1 MKQSIYIKCEDCL
14 LPKKVNFTLAV
25 LATTFIISAYF
36 LNLTLQISN
45 LAASTCYAF
54 SALIV
59 SFCLFQLIRKRKM
72 NYIYLTD
79 QEIWFKEKQQN
90 ETVCLKYDKL
100 IFFETKFS
108 EIVFVTKEE
117 EKMIMSLNSISNKKQ
132 RWEIKEFLKGH
143 IKQMREYQTP
153 LLASA

>member
-1 MKQSIYIKCEDCL
+1 MNQSIYIKCEDCL
-14 LPKKVNFTLAV
+14 LPKKVNYTLAV
-25 LATTFIISAYF
+25 LAITFSIAAYF

-45 LAASTCYAF
+45 LSASTCYAF

-59 SFCLFQLIRKRKM
+59 SFCLFQLIRERKM
-72 NYIYLTD
+72 DYIYLND

-100 IFFETKFS
+100 NFFETKFS

-117 EKMIMSLNSISNKKQ
+117 EKMIMPLNTISNKKQ

-143 IKQMREYQTP
+143 IKQMRDYQTP